1 MQQNGNQNQ
10 NQFYPS
16 RNVQNQI
23 PDIVRQQIQHAQ
35 AQHQFQVSFFLFI
48 NLELNRLANA
58 TSSTTR
64 PATSVYS
71 AAANG
76 HVSFSR
82 WNDGPASVYYG
93 TREPNPLA
101 EYAFSRKVIA
111 H

>member
-1 MQQNGNQNQ
+1 MQQNGNRNQ

-35 AQHQFQVSFFLFI
+35 AQHQFQVSASFFF
-48 NLELNRLANA
+48 NLESDPLANA
-58 TSSTTR
+58 TSSTSR

-76 HVSFSR
+76 HVSLS
-82 WNDGPASVYYG
+82 S
-93 TREPNPLA
+93 
-101 EYAFSRKVIA
+101 
-111 H
+111 